1 MESVTLD
8 ALDRQLLQALQLD
21 ARVPFSRVAVVL
33 GVSDRTLARRFTRLR
48 EAGAVRVS
56 AVPRGRSEWLV
67 RLRVRPHAAAA
78 LAQALAARAD
88 TAWVTLLSGDTELV
102 CLLHASGALPT
113 AELSRHPHVTDVRA
127 QQFLRS
133 FMDGWWPGRTSALA
147 AEQIAALRE
156 PETGRAVVEPADLD
170 RRLLPALAADG
181 RAAYADL
188 AVRVGW
194 SESAVRRRLEELRRA
209 GRLRFHVEVDPAL
222 YGYTTQC
229 LVWLAV
235 APAHVTTVAGALAA
249 DDETAHVAATT
260 GTRNLLAVLVCR
272 NPDELYAYVTERVG
286 ALPGVERIETATV
299 GAYTKRF
306 APAQDSR

>member
-1 MESVTLD
+1 MESVSLD
-8 ALDRQLLQALQLD
+8 ELDRQLLHALQLD
-21 ARVPFSRVAVVL
+21 ARVPFSRIAAVL
-33 GVSDRTLARRFTRLR
+33 DVSDRTVARRFTRLR

-67 RLRVRPHAAAA
+67 RLRVLPHAAAG
-78 LAQALAARAD
+78 LAQSLAARAD
-88 TAWVTLLSGDTELV
+88 TAWVTILSGDTEIACVLRT
-102 CLLHASGALPT
+102 AAPM

-127 QQFLRS
+127 QQILKS
-133 FMDGWWPGRTSALA
+133 LMDGWWPGRTSALTT
-147 AEQIAALRE
+147 EQIAALRE
-156 PETGRAVVEPADLD
+156 PEAEPAPVEPTDLD

-188 AVRVGW
+188 AGRVGW
-194 SESAVRRRLEELRRA
+194 SESAVRRRLDELRRA

-229 LVWLAV
+229 LLWLAV
-235 APAHVTTVAGALAA
+235 APAQVTTVAEALSA

-260 GTRNLLAVLVCR
+260 GPHHLLAVVVCR
-272 NPDELYAYVTERVG
+272 TPDDLYAYVTERVG

-299 GAYTKRF
+299 SAYTKRF
-306 APAQDSR
+306 APAQDRR